1 MPWVRAEANIDTVNN
16 WTKIIRNHTV
26 KFGADVRRVRDDL
39 LQDQTFGAR
48 GAFTFAEVQTSTVG
62 AKTNV
67 ANDMASFLLD
77 VPSQTGRDVNSF
89 FPAYRQTWL
98 FAFASDKWQV
108 SPKLTVDLGVRWEF
122 YPPATPKV
130 AGGFSNYNPAT
141 NQLVLA
147 GIGGNPSNLGQQ
159 TQYKYFAP
167 RTGFSYR
174 VTEQTVVRGGFGIS
188 YAPFPDNTYAYN
200 SPVRGN
206 NSYQPAYTYGPAVLN
221 DGTVAT
227 FQAGFPAPVP
237 IAIPSNGLLAAP
249 LNQSE
254 IVIPLNYHNPYVE
267 SFNVAVQQAFP
278 GQLSLQVAYV
288 GNHGV
293 HMPAAQNINNPTTLG
308 TGVAG
313 EPLNIAFGKT
323 AAVNEYFLGFSSN
336 YQSLQTQLTR
346 RPYKGLSFTTAFTWS
361 KALNYQSSD
370 DGGLLFYAQLR
381 RNYAPADFDRAYNY
395 EQSLTYELPVG
406 RGHQLLSNGI
416 GAAVLGGWKASA
428 IVSAVSGLPFT
439 VNANGGSLNTPGTT
453 QTANLVAPYR
463 KLGGIGA
470 TSNWFDPTAFG
481 QPTGV
486 TVGNT
491 GRNAFRGPG
500 YIQDNLSLFK
510 SFALFREVAIETRI
524 DAFQLSNTPQFA
536 NPNTG
541 TIGAT
546 TFGRITGTL
555 GSGQGSVNGIG
566 GGRSLQAAAKI
577 TF

>member
-1 MPWVRAEANIDTVNN
+1 MCATIYSR
-16 WTKIIRNHTV
+16 TKPSV
-26 KFGADVRRVRDDL
+26 
-39 LQDQTFGAR
+39 AR
-48 GAFTFAEVQTSTVG
+48 GACTPSPTTQTSTAG

-67 ANDMASFLLD
+67 ANDVASFLLD
-77 VPSQTGRDVNSF
+77 VPSQAGRD
-89 FPAYRQTWL
+89 RQHLLSPPTARWWF

-122 YPPATPKV
+122 YPPATPKIP
-130 AGGFSNYNPAT
+130 GGFSNYNPAT

-147 GIGGNPSNLGQQ
+147 GIGANPSNLGQQ

-174 VTEQTVVRGGFGIS
+174 VTEETVIRGGFGVS
-188 YAPFPDNTYAYN
+188 YMPFPDNTYAYN

-237 IAIPSNGLLAAP
+237 IAIPFNGLLAAP

-267 SFNVAVQQAFP
+267 SFNVAVQQALP
-278 GQLSLQVAYV
+278 GQLSFQIAYV

-293 HMPAAQNINNPTTLG
+293 HMPSAQNINNPTTLG
-308 TGVAG
+308 AGVAG

-323 AAVNEYFLGFSSN
+323 AAVNQYFLGFSSN

-370 DGGLLFYAQLR
+370 DGGLLFFAQLR
-381 RNYAPADFDRAYNY
+381 RNYAPADFDRSYNY

-406 RGHQLLSNGI
+406 RGHQFLSSGI
-416 GAAVLGGWKASA
+416 AAVVLGGWKTSA

-439 VNANGGSLNTPGTT
+439 VNANGGALNTPGTT

-470 TSNWFDPTAFG
+470 TNNWFDPTAFG
-481 QPTGV
+481 QPVGAGV
-486 TVGNT
+486 VGNT

-500 YIQDNLSLFK
+500 YIQNNLSLFK
-510 SFALFREVAIETRI
+510 SFSLFREAALETRI

-566 GGRSLQAAAKI
+566 GGRSLQASARI